1 MSDFETNTEQFR
13 TVERAEQLVSIFFHG
28 LINKPLEI
36 EVDAPRQAARLHEAV
51 FKAGLFDIDFLDLSV
66 VTIRVLSNGM
76 TKSLTDAHQEAMI
89 KAALVSMLMEL
100 APEGRA

>member
-13 TVERAEQLVSIFFHG
+13 TVELDEQLASIFFHG

-36 EVDAPRQAARLHEAV
+36 EVDTPADAARLHVAAY
-51 FKAGLFDIDFLDLSV
+51 KANLFDVDYLDLSV
-66 VTIRVLSNGM
+66 VTIRVRSNGM
-76 TKSLTDAHQEAMI
+76 TKTLAGAHQEAQW
-89 KAALVSMLMEL
+89 KAALVSVLMEM

>member
-13 TVERAEQLVSIFFHG
+13 TVELDEQLASIFFHG

-36 EVDAPRQAARLHEAV
+36 EVDTPADAARLHTAAY
-51 FKAGLFDIDFLDLSV
+51 KANLFDIDFLNLSM